1 MISIGKNEEN
11 YFMKYFMIILYLV
24 LTVSGLILYKKGT
37 NQEFLLSITEGIFNF
52 KISLISLI
60 GLLCYLGSFL
70 IYILILPKYNLT
82 FIYPLMTS
90 LSYIG
95 IYLLSIFVLKETV
108 TITGIIGSII
118 IMAGIVLVNIGR

>member
-1 MISIGKNEEN
+1 M
-11 YFMKYFMIILYLV
+11 
-24 LTVSGLILYKKGT
+24 
-37 NQEFLLSITEGIFNF
+37 
-52 KISLISLI
+52 I